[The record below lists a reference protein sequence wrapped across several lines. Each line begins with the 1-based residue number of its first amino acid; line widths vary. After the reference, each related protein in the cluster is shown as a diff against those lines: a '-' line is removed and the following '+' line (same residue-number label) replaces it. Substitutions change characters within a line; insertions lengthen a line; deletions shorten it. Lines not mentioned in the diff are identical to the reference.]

1 VPQVVGAV
9 KVLVI
14 ATGGISDARGIV
26 AALALTC
33 VYRKPKSARSGDEV
47 RQGSGVN

>member
-1 VPQVVGAV
+1 VPQVVDAV

-26 AALALTC
+26 AALALTT
-33 VYRKPKSARSGDEV
+33 VLNVVQKRSL
-47 RQGSGVN
+47 R